1 MIGSTTL
8 NKLINGCV
16 KRDRS
21 CQQKI
26 YELYYGK
33 MMGVCLRYA
42 SNREEAKDLLHDG
55 FIKVFENI
63 GKFNFSGSFDGW
75 VRRIMINTTIDHYRK
90 NKNVFVKDVDEF
102 TNLEMEEQEVEVLSQ
117 LKTEDI
123 MKLVQQLS
131 PAYKAVFNMYVIDG
145 LSHKEVAEEL
155 GISIGTSK
163 SNLAKGKQNLKKM
176 LDEIKRYELN
186 DEKL

>member
-8 NKLINGCV
+8 KKLINGCA
-16 KRDRS
+16 KRDRA

-33 MMGVCLRYA
+33 MMGVCLRYTG
-42 SNREEAKDLLHDG
+42 NREEAKDLLHDG

-63 GKFNFSGSFDGW
+63 KKFNFSGSFDGW
-75 VRRIMINTTIDHYRK
+75 VRRIMINTTIDYFRK
-90 NKNVFVKDVDEF
+90 NKNVFVKDADEF
-102 TNLEMEEQEVEVLSQ
+102 ANLEMEEQEIEVLSQ

-123 MKLVQQLS
+123 LKLVQQLS
-131 PAYKAVFNMYVIDG
+131 PAYRAVFNMYVIEG

-155 GISIGTSK
+155 GISVGTSK
-163 SNLAKGKQNLKKM
+163 SNLAKAKHNLKK
-176 LDEIKRYELN
+176 LIEEVRRYELN
-186 DEKL
+186 EEKL